1 MVTTRS
7 QDKMTFADKIRA
19 KGFSLAD
26 CKFVKLNALFP
37 IMLGLAQELGFP
49 GSGWIERVQSAQYN
63 TWESAILAV
72 CCFFVGI
79 EEKLTPSLFSELA
92 ALLLVCRLVYPLPY
106 ALDVDLVRTQVWL
119 TGLYV
124 AVRAEI
130 KSMLAE

>member
-49 GSGWIERVQSAQYN
+49 GSGWIERVQSSQYN

-124 AVRAEI
+124 AVRAGF
-130 KSMLAE
+130 KSMLDE